1 MAKFRQYESGISV
14 VWTESKDIAAFCE
27 LVIEQH
33 ARQSCAMALIY
44 YSSGAFNPHQLVDY
58 FSIHCSD
65 LNYCGCSTGGEISPD
80 GMQECGAL
88 AILLPASCF
97 NVLSQPIENIHNVGM
112 NNIAQQAA
120 QQRILFE
127 TGCEANHIESTFAIT
142 LIDGLT
148 YSEESVTAALHRGL
162 GDIPLI
168 GGSAGDS
175 LNFKKT
181 TQLCNGRVYTNAAVL
196 ILINSNLPF
205 TLCTENNFVPTD
217 HKLVVTDADPDTRT
231 VYEFNAEP
239 AALAYAEAVGVD
251 RDELGPQCFA
261 SNAMVVRV
269 GGQYYCRAV
278 QRVNRDDSLTFF
290 SAIDTGVVL
299 TIAKTEGMVHS
310 MQGSIENIE
319 HTIGKIDLMMGFE
332 CILRKLDARH
342 RNVIERIEDVYRDN
356 NIVAFNSYGEQYQA
370 MHINQTFT
378 GVAFGLPQLHSE
390 FQS

>member
-1 MAKFRQYESGISV
+1 MAKFRRYESGISV
-14 VWTESKDIAAFCE
+14 VWTESKDTAAFCE
-27 LVIEQH
+27 LIVEQH
-33 ARQSCAMALIY
+33 ARQACDMALIY
-44 YSSGAFNPHQLVDY
+44 YSSDALNPQELVDY
-58 FSIHCSD
+58 FSTHCSD

-80 GMQECGAL
+80 GMQDCGAL
-88 AILLPASCF
+88 AILLPESSF
-97 NVLSQPIENIHNVGM
+97 NVQAQPIENIHNVGM

-127 TGCEANHIESTFAIT
+127 EAYGSSHIDSTFAIT

-148 YSEESVTAALHRGL
+148 FSEESVTAALHRGL
-162 GDIPLI
+162 GDIPLV

-175 LNFKKT
+175 LHFKKT
-181 TQLCNGRVYTNAAVL
+181 TQLCNGRVYTKAAVL
-196 ILINSNLPF
+196 IIINSQLPYS
-205 TLCTENNFVPTD
+205 LCTENNFVPTE

-239 AALAYAEAVGVD
+239 AALAYACAIGRD
-251 RDELGPQCFA
+251 REELGPQCFA

-299 TIAKTEGMVHS
+299 TIAKTEGMVRS
-310 MQGSIENIE
+310 MQSSIESIE
-319 HTIGKIDLMMGFE
+319 HAIGKIDIIMGFE

-342 RNVIERIEDVYRDN
+342 RNVIERIEDVYREN
-356 NIVAFNSYGEQYQA
+356 NIVAFNSYGEQYQS

-378 GVAFGLPQLHSE
+378 GVAFGLPDYQP
-390 FQS
+390 

>member
-1 MAKFRQYESGISV
+1 MV
-14 VWTESKDIAAFCE
+14 
-27 LVIEQH
+27 
-33 ARQSCAMALIY
+33 LIY
-44 YSSGAFNPHQLVDY
+44 YSSSALDPHDLVDY
-58 FSIHCSD
+58 FSIHCND

-88 AILLPASCF
+88 AILLPASSF
-97 NVLSQPIENIHNVGM
+97 NVLSQPIENIHNTGM

-127 TGCEANHIESTFAIT
+127 EAYSASHIDSTFAIT

-175 LNFKKT
+175 FNFKRT
-181 TQLCNGRVYTNAAVL
+181 TQLCNGCVYTNAAVL
-196 ILINSNLPF
+196 LLINSNLPF
-205 TLCTENNFVPTD
+205 TLCTENNFVPTS

-239 AALAYAEAVGVD
+239 AALAYAAAIGVD
-251 RDELGPQCFA
+251 REELDPQCFA

-278 QRVNRDDSLTFF
+278 QRVNRDNSLAF
-290 SAIDTGVVL
+290 S
-299 TIAKTEGMVHS
+299 
-310 MQGSIENIE
+310 
-319 HTIGKIDLMMGFE
+319 IGKIDLMMGFE

-356 NIVAFNSYGEQYQA
+356 NIVAFNSYGEQYQS

-378 GVAFGLPQLHSE
+378 GVAFGLPE
-390 FQS
+390 N